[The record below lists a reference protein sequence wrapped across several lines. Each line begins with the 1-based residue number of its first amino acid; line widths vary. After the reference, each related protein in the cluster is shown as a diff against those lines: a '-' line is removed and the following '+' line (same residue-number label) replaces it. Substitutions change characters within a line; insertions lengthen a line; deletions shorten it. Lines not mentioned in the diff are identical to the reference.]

1 MRQAF
6 VKNYLKLKHFSFY
19 FSIKNWAD
27 NAGFVRTLLPQQGNA
42 TLFIKGF
49 AICKLTYS
57 PPHVNS
63 LLGQL
68 PINISIP
75 PYIHIV

>member
-1 MRQAF
+1 MHLGLC
-6 VKNYLKLKHFSFY
+6 KNYLKLKLLFILFLY
-19 FSIKNWAD
+19 KIWAD
-27 NAGFVRTLLPQQGNA
+27 NAGFFRTLLPQQGNA